1 MGLTTAAIASVGL
14 LPAQDAQ
21 AADDRTPSV
30 EEVQQKIGAL
40 YRKAGTGTPP
50 RGAAQQAAA
59 EERREVEELRSAYAR
74 RAERLRQTGR
84 ALGSSE
90 EQHRAKPSAQA
101 EEPNAPGGA
110 PAEDDRR
117 APLEAAVDAQHGA
130 IADRAVQRAV
140 FAETPSEAG
149 RPTSLPR
156 SPSFLRTGKQQVQSK
171 LIRARSV
178 LWRGD
183 AEARA
188 RFAAV
193 EQEMA
198 AEAWRITQEEARHTA
213 MARAAAEEA
222 ELKRLER
229 ERQKHPGSP
238 WGAALAEGVL
248 AFVRAQLGKPYV
260 RGATGPRSYDC
271 SGLTRAAWRAAGVD
285 LPRTAREQA
294 YAGRQVDMGGLRPG
308 DLVFFYDDSSHVGIS
323 IGGDRMI
330 HAPQPGVDNHVE
342 VREESIYMMPI
353 RGIVRPA

>member
-30 EEVQQKIGAL
+30 EEVQQKIDAL
-40 YRKAGTGTPP
+40 YRKAGSETRP

-74 RAERLRQTGR
+74 RAERLRQMGR
-84 ALGSSE
+84 ALGS
-90 EQHRAKPSAQA
+90 A
-101 EEPNAPGGA
+101 G
-110 PAEDDRR
+110 
-117 APLEAAVDAQHGA
+117 AQHGEA
-130 IADRAVQRAV
+130 ATVSDGTRRDLSAGPDEGQRGATV
-140 FAETPSEAG
+140 DGTAPSTGPTEPPFATG
-149 RPTSLPR
+149 LPTSLPR
-156 SPSFLRTGKQQVQSK
+156 PPSALRTGKQQVQSK
-171 LIRARSV
+171 LAEARSL

-183 AEARA
+183 AETRA

-198 AEAWRITQEEARHTA
+198 AEAWRISQEEARHTA
-213 MARAAAEEA
+213 MARAAEEA

-229 ERQKHPGSP
+229 QRQQHPGSA
-238 WGAALAEGVL
+238 WGAAPADGVL
-248 AFVRAQLGKPYV
+248 AFARAQLGKPYV

-271 SGLTRAAWRAAGVD
+271 SGLTRAAWRTAGVD

-294 YAGRQVDMGGLRPG
+294 DVGRQVDMGALRPG

-323 IGGDRMI
+323 VGGDRMI
-330 HAPQPGVDNHVE
+330 HAPQPGVDHHVE
-342 VREESIYMMPI
+342 VREESIYTMPI

>member
-1 MGLTTAAIASVGL
+1 MGLTTAAMASVGI

-30 EEVQQKIGAL
+30 EEVQEKIGAL
-40 YRKAGTGTPP
+40 YRKAGTGMPP

-59 EERREVEELRSAYAR
+59 EERREVEELRSDYAR

-90 EQHRAKPSAQA
+90 EQHPAKPSAPT
-101 EEPNAPGGA
+101 ERPKAPGGA
-110 PAEDDRR
+110 PAEDGRR
-117 APLEAAVDAQHGA
+117 VPLEAAAVGTQHRP
-130 IADRAVQRAV
+130 IAERTQRAA

-171 LIRARSV
+171 LIQARSV

-213 MARAAAEEA
+213 MARAAEEA

-229 ERQKHPGSP
+229 ERQRHPGSP

-294 YAGRQVDMGGLRPG
+294 HAGRQVDMGGLRPG

-330 HAPQPGVDNHVE
+330 HAPQPGVDDHVE